1 MIFYV
6 LNIGGFIA
14 NVEWFNQ
21 SLPQFFGQPLVSLQ
35 SPDLGHT
42 PLFPETILRS
52 SAAPVIATLQVGMK
66 TLPAVLTGLLIYS
79 GLSAANASLYV
90 ASRTLYGLT
99 RNLSDNDPRFLF
111 RMAAKLNVISPR
123 TRVPLWSLVVSVLVF
138 SSWLPFIRI
147 HSGYSQADVCPNTSF
162 WDKSAA
168 NDNIQLQKTFVSI
181 GSTGCLLVWA
191 SQCLA
196 FIRYNKWYAN
206 NSVQCTSANNIT
218 PRLWMHREELQGE
231 HLQQFQRW
239 PQRGFSSWASALQ
252 PGPAYVGLISCL
264 VIVFILNSASLWNE
278 RDSMPKALTIFLGVS
293 RNQPS
298 KSILHF
304 HHTDFVPGFP
314 ARIPPYDLC
323 STKARE

>member
-1 MIFYV
+1 LDSVAIPIATFSYIGVEIVTVTAFEAANPIDLRKPAKNIAYFTMIFYV

-35 SPDLGHT
+35 SSGLGHT

-99 RNLSDNDPRFLF
+99 RDLSDDDDRFLF
-111 RMAAKLNVISPR
+111 RMAAKLNIISPW

-147 HSGYSQADVCPNTSF
+147 HSGYSQADVCPNTSLPF
-162 WDKSAA
+162 GIRVLLTTKSSSKKLSC
-168 NDNIQLQKTFVSI
+168 QLEV
-181 GSTGCLLVWA
+181 
-191 SQCLA
+191 
-196 FIRYNKWYAN
+196 
-206 NSVQCTSANNIT
+206 
-218 PRLWMHREELQGE
+218 
-231 HLQQFQRW
+231 
-239 PQRGFSSWASALQ
+239 
-252 PGPAYVGLISCL
+252 
-264 VIVFILNSASLWNE
+264 
-278 RDSMPKALTIFLGVS
+278 RDA
-293 RNQPS
+293 
-298 KSILHF
+298 
-304 HHTDFVPGFP
+304 
-314 ARIPPYDLC
+314 C
-323 STKARE
+323 